1 MIQLGKTPPHVIPVD
16 QLMRLARQVED
27 IAEDGVVQ
35 AEAIDGLGAD
45 LGVSRE
51 KLYAGLGASPH
62 LQLAIEHPV
71 QFLVCSG
78 GCQQKG
84 ALVGLRKLL
93 DLREERLDDEKSSFD
108 VVPRQCL
115 SRCEQGP
122 VAELRTPDG
131 YAVIPRITPELL
143 GSVVNEVFEED

>member
-1 MIQLGKTPPHVIPVD
+1 MIQLGKTPHVIPVD
-16 QLMRLARQVED
+16 QLMRMAGEVED

-35 AEAIDGLGAD
+35 AEAIDDLSAD
-45 LGVSRE
+45 LGVPRE

-62 LQLAIEHPV
+62 LQLAIEHSV

-84 ALVGLRKLL
+84 ALVALRKLL
-93 DLREERLDDEKSSFD
+93 DLREERLDGEKSAFD

-122 VAELRTPDG
+122 VAELRTPEG
-131 YAVIPRITPELL
+131 YAVIPALTPELAE
-143 GSVVNEVFEED
+143 SVVAEIFEES